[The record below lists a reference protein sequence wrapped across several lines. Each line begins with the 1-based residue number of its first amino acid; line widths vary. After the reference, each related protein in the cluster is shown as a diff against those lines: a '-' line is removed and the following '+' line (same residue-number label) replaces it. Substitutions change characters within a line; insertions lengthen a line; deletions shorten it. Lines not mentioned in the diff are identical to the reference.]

1 MEHERAKDRIA
12 ALYALRDP
20 KWRSI
25 YRAGG
30 WWLLVPVIGWP
41 VVIGYRRMLVDH
53 LFAPKATALPRFR
66 GQVGRLL
73 VAGWSA
79 MAVIFGH
86 LLPVYAVFVGLWLA
100 RGWTPNAWTLWC
112 ALGFVLW
119 PLWSPLS
126 LPLAIGA
133 ATWSGWIGSAEAA
146 LFAAAFGSV
155 VFVVPSA
162 LLEVSRTGNYRSAL
176 RADRS
181 IARVARAPR
190 AYLRAWAFGLVGQ
203 TLVPFTLVLWPW
215 ALFHA
220 YVATVVRFNQLLIDQ
235 GEAPGR
241 GWLARAAEVGTAPG
255 NRVVDGA
262 GHTVALFSLGP
273 FALPVPRIA
282 RVAPSQAESPDR
294 PSA

>member
-73 VAGWSA
+73 LAGWSA
-79 MAVIFGH
+79 IAVIFGH
-86 LLPVYAVFVGLWLA
+86 LLPVYAAFLGLLIA
-100 RGWTPNAWTLWC
+100 RGWTPNAATLWC
-112 ALGFVLW
+112 AAGFAIW

-126 LPLAIGA
+126 LPLAIGV
-133 ATWSGWIGSAEAA
+133 ATWTGWIDGAETA
-146 LFAAAFGSV
+146 LFATAFACL
-155 VFVVPSA
+155 VFVVPSG
-162 LLEVSRTGNYRSAL
+162 LLEVSRTGNYLSAARL
-176 RADRS
+176 DRS
-181 IARVARAPR
+181 LARIARAPR

-203 TLVPFTLVLWPW
+203 TLVPFTLLLWPW

-220 YVATVVRFNQLLIDQ
+220 YVATVVRFNQLLSDQ

-241 GWLARAAEVGTAPG
+241 GWLALAAEAGTPPG
-255 NRVVDGA
+255 SPAFDGA
-262 GHTVALFSLGP
+262 GHPVTVLTFGP
-273 FALPVPRIA
+273 FSLPVPRFGK
-282 RVAPSQAESPDR
+282 RLP
-294 PSA
+294 

>member
-1 MEHERAKDRIA
+1 MEHERAKDRVA

-41 VVIGYRRMLVDH
+41 VVIGYRRLLVEH
-53 LFAPKATALPRFR
+53 LFAPKETPLPRFR

-73 VAGWSA
+73 LAGWSA
-79 MAVIFGH
+79 IAVIFGH
-86 LLPVYAVFVGLWLA
+86 LLPVYVVLLSLLIA
-100 RGWTPNAWTLWC
+100 RGWTPNAATLWC
-112 ALGFVLW
+112 AAGFALW
-119 PLWSPLS
+119 PLWSPVS

-133 ATWSGWIGSAEAA
+133 AAWNGWIGSAEAA
-146 LFAAAFGSV
+146 LFAAAFGGL
-155 VFVVPSA
+155 VFVVPSG
-162 LLEVSRTGNYRSAL
+162 LLEVSRTGNYFSAARL
-176 RADRS
+176 DRS
-181 IARVARAPR
+181 IARIARAPR

-203 TLVPFTLVLWPW
+203 SLVPFTLFLWPW

-241 GWLARAAEVGTAPG
+241 GGLALAAEAGTSPG
-255 NRVVDGA
+255 SPQFDGA
-262 GHTVALFSLGP
+262 GRPVTVLTFGP
-273 FALPVPRIA
+273 FALPVPWFG
-282 RVAPSQAESPDR
+282 APQ
-294 PSA
+294 